1 MEKLKWILN
10 VVKNVTQQYNL
21 AVNNLQTLKIL
32 NNKNT
37 QKTLIIE
44 YSK

>member
-10 VVKNVTQQYNL
+10 VVKNVTQHYNL